1 MKRCSLAHPLTVIQM
16 AKSTAQ
22 IIVWEI
28 NSSIEFTTAHRTN
41 FWLDTP
47 NETLDLKAT
56 FDLDG
61 SLFVADSVGVSHVRD
76 LHLIAFY
83 FINFLGVFT
92 CTLDYELN
100 IFLFI
105 FSSIREIMRT

>member
-1 MKRCSLAHPLTVIQM
+1 MNRCSLTHPLTVIQM

-28 NSSIEFTTAHRTN
+28 NSSIAFTTAHRTN

-47 NETLDLKAT
+47 YQALDLTAT

-61 SLFVADSVGVSHVRD
+61 SLFVADAVGVSHVGD
-76 LHLIAFY
+76 SHIIVFY
-83 FINFLGVFT
+83 FM
-92 CTLDYELN
+92 
-100 IFLFI
+100 FI
-105 FSSIREIMRT
+105 FSSIREIMQTSFHCR